1 MSISDSFSRSY
12 LSPFL
17 GIAASTD
24 LPLASSSPDLRT
36 ITSMAKFGLLEAA
49 PPALVGTLRSMTVM
63 LVKTAVMSRKTTRTV
78 NTSIIGVRFRTS
90 MISVSMDSFF
100 LHLRLAMIG
109 SYEYWRLV
117 KVEIVLSA
125 LTDAISRLFT
135 IWPVVVV
142 KRAWSSSRGIA
153 VIRPKA
159 VQFMASEML
168 AASRAAFSA
177 GLAVATAAKA
187 VIRPMMVPSS
197 PNRVAI
203 LERSAR

>member
-1 MSISDSFSRSY
+1 M
-12 LSPFL
+12 
-17 GIAASTD
+17 AASTD
-24 LPLASSSPDLRT
+24 LPLAISRPDLRT
-36 ITSMAKFGLLEAA
+36 ITSMAKFGLLAA
-49 PPALVGTLRSMTVM
+49 DPPALVGTLRSMIVM

-78 NTSIIGVRFRTS
+78 KTSIIGVRFKSS
-90 MISVSMDSFF
+90 MISVSSDSFF

-109 SYEYWRLV
+109 SCQYWGRLV

-125 LTDAISRLFT
+125 FTDAISRLFT

-142 KRAWSSSRGIA
+142 RRAWSSRSGIA
-153 VIRPKA
+153 VIRPNA

-197 PNRVAI
+197 PKRVAI
-203 LERSAR
+203 FERSARYGV